1 MEKSRSRSETKVQ
14 TTYFIRQV
22 DAWDRGADV
31 EYPAAKPAPHQC
43 VALSSAGEVIKL
55 FAVTVPQTYE
65 RGMEI

>member
-1 MEKSRSRSETKVQ
+1 MLGIVVLMLNTLQQNQPRIS
-14 TTYFIRQV
+14 
-22 DAWDRGADV
+22 A
-31 EYPAAKPAPHQC
+31 